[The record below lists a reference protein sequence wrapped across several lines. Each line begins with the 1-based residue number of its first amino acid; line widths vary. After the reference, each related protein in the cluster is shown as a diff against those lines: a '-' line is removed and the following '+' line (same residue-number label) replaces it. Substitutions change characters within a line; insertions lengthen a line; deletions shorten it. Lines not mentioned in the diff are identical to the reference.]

1 MRTLRRAGKWN
12 AAKRNATLAQFRKL
26 MPNTRAEKLAN
37 AIHAGKQLKRY
48 LDDAMA
54 KDSRVRGLKSV
65 DDIQLER
72 YRRRFSVPK
81 NLRGVM
87 LAVATHI
94 KGTHPIPQRCAMCR
108 GKYKCRCLM
117 ENQLGQPKVI
127 NRKPRAKKLHP
138 LVGTVVSV
146 RGLSI

>member
-1 MRTLRRAGKWN
+1 MRRQSKWN
-12 AAKRNATLAQFRKL
+12 AEKRNATVAQFRKL
-26 MPNTRAEKLAN
+26 FPSARADKLAN

-48 LDDAMA
+48 LDDTMAM
-54 KDSRVRGLKSV
+54 DPRVRGLTSV
-65 DDIQLER
+65 DDLQLER

-87 LAVATHI
+87 FAVATHI
-94 KGTHPIPQRCAMCR
+94 KGNRPIPKRCALCR

-117 ENQLGQPKVI
+117 ENQKGQPRLI
-127 NRKPRAKKLHP
+127 IRKPSKRKPHA